1 MKAIITPF
9 VQKELGLATFKV
21 DQEVRK
27 LVEAGR
33 KFIMEPVPRELIEHM
48 EDGLVVTE
56 QTMATNEA
64 LQPFFNSDELFRRI
78 GGIDSLV
85 AWLRR
90 KEGQCQAADRSWCDN
105 HIVHAERDNSAVLL
119 CWHHDNHYRMRGF
132 NELKETLHNNRVN
145 WILDVARQ
153 EMGLSNS
160 HDLSIQELCWWAFMR
175 NMMHL
180 MPEEVCRISINK
192 MKATPQDSGPLKEAD
207 IRPYDDRATAYV
219 QMMEERAA
227 PMRAKVCPVDV
238 DSDPGMA
245 HFKIPKLQSLNCPST
260 WTLWLPVH
268 AVAVELR
275 ELALTLRLISF
286 VIVDY
291 ARMTFML
298 FLCASHAS
306 VILSV
311 TAIIGRRRT
320 VGWRCI
326 NDCSLITRLESALSQ
341 VIRRALDKIALM
353 YCYFFNRGYYIRR

>member
-1 MKAIITPF
+1 MKAVITPF
-9 VQKELGLATFKV
+9 VQKELGVATFKV

-245 HFKIPKLQSLNCPST
+245 HFKIPKLQSLK
-260 WTLWLPVH
+260 LPEYMDF
-268 AVAVELR
+268 VASRPCCGCGAAGAGAHIMPYIVRHSRLCAHDIYAIPLCQSCQRDIER
-275 ELALTLRLISF
+275 DRDNWEKTHGRLAMHQRLF
-286 VIVDY
+286 FDY
-291 ARMTFML
+291 ALGVGAIT
-298 FLCASHAS
+298 SHSSS
-306 VILSV
+306 V
-311 TAIIGRRRT
+311 R
-320 VGWRCI
+320 
-326 NDCSLITRLESALSQ
+326 
-341 VIRRALDKIALM
+341 
-353 YCYFFNRGYYIRR
+353 

>member
-1 MKAIITPF
+1 MKAVITPF
-9 VQKELGLATFKV
+9 VQKELGVATFKV

-48 EDGLVVTE
+48 DDGLVVSE

-153 EMGLSNS
+153 EMGLSDS

-192 MKATPQDSGPLKEAD
+192 MKAAPQDSGPLKEAD

-245 HFKIPKLQSLNCPST
+245 HFKIPKLQSLK
-260 WTLWLPVH
+260 LPEYMDF
-268 AVAVELR
+268 VASR
-275 ELALTLRLISF
+275 PCCGCGAAGAGARITPY
-286 VIVDY
+286 IV
-291 ARMTFML
+291 RHSR
-298 FLCASHAS
+298 LCAHD
-306 VILSV
+306 IY
-311 TAIIGRRRT
+311 AI
-320 VGWRCI
+320 
-326 NDCSLITRLESALSQ
+326 
-341 VIRRALDKIALM
+341 
-353 YCYFFNRGYYIRR
+353 